1 MAIFK
6 KASVTPIVRSVISAG
21 ILDDEHG
28 YNFEMHPEDFKEV
41 EDSWHK
47 YLSSGIGKFNSELTS
62 MMYEYEENPE
72 IIQVL
77 QKIRALAK
85 ECF

>member
-1 MAIFK
+1 
-6 KASVTPIVRSVISAG
+6 
-21 ILDDEHG
+21 
-28 YNFEMHPEDFKEV
+28 MHPEDFA
-41 EDSWHK
+41 EDDKKWDE
-47 YLSSGIGKFNSELTS
+47 YLSSGIGKFNYELTS

>member
-21 ILDDEHG
+21 ILDDEQYDFSMNPG
-28 YNFEMHPEDFKEV
+28 DFKEID
-41 EDSWHK
+41 DSWNK

>member
-6 KASVTPIVRSVISAG
+6 KASVTPIVRSVISQG

-41 EDSWHK
+41 EDSWDK
-47 YLSSGIGKFNSELTS
+47 YLSSGIGRFNSELTS
-62 MMYEYEENPE
+62 KRVFLSYPTPCSISIVWNTNFCH
-72 IIQVL
+72 
-77 QKIRALAK
+77 KN
-85 ECF
+85 

>member
-6 KASVTPIVRSVISAG
+6 KASAIPIVRTVISAG

-28 YNFEMHPEDFKEV
+28 YNFEMHPEDFA
-41 EDSWHK
+41 EDDKKWDE
-47 YLSSGIGKFNSELTS
+47 YLSSGIGKFNYELTS